1 MKHDLTTGTWQDDT
15 GCPIIIILVTTS
27 DWIHHWVLL
36 QFVHPSFSVP
46 CKTDLNEKHP
56 DGVSVYNFKHES
68 WNQFIRAM
76 DDELVT
82 KYFDVHQEY
91 PRFGIVWIGTQ
102 IMPVF

>member
-1 MKHDLTTGTWQDDT
+1 MGLA
-15 GCPIIIILVTTS
+15 PE
-27 DWIHHWVLL
+27 
-36 QFVHPSFSVP
+36 FRVHQPSNHQASIRSFSVP

-56 DGVSVYNFKHES
+56 DGISMYNFKHES

-82 KYFDVHQEY
+82 NYFEVHQEY
-91 PRFGIVWIGTQ
+91 PRFGIVWLGTD